1 MHVGGVVVRVVE
13 VKASRRS
20 REMEVFPE
28 EEGPEIAMQIDEDDI
43 MGVKQALFSAS
54 GS

>member
-28 EEGPEIAMQIDEDDI
+28 EEGPEGKDWISLNKLHGFE
-43 MGVKQALFSAS
+43 
-54 GS
+54 